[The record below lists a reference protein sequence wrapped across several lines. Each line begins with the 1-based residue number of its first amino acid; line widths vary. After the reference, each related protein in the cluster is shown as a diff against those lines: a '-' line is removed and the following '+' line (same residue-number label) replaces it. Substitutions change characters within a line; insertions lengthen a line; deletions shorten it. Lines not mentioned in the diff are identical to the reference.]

1 MKTKFY
7 VFLTVNVMIDI
18 SSEGNCFSLT
28 GIFGSE
34 GLRNTGLSFIL
45 VEFTFSL
52 MAPIIC

>member
-34 GLRNTGLSFIL
+34 R
-45 VEFTFSL
+45 VEEHRAEFHFS
-52 MAPIIC
+52 